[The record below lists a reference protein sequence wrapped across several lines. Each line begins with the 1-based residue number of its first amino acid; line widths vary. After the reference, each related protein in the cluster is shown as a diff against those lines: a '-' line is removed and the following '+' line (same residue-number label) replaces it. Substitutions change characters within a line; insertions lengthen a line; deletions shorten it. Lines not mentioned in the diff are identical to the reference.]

1 MSNNIKLLIGA
12 GTNKV
17 QYVKKFSEYLE
28 KFGINCKL
36 VIDVEICNGFPS
48 KNITQWIN
56 PLKKFNLLVE
66 SFKPDAVFVDR
77 QTQFGIGAIKAEIP
91 LLMQLRGNYWD
102 EVKWAKKNFSIKDK
116 TILSI
121 REKIAE
127 DCFRESK
134 MILPFSKHLSEIVSK
149 KYPNK
154 KVEVFHDGLEID
166 DWHIEE
172 PMNLKHPCVGLLQNA
187 SIWIK
192 TQEMLSLKNILEK
205 FPNVTFYWAGDGI
218 YRQKVLDVLEKY
230 KNFKWLGN
238 LEYPNKVRKFLSS
251 IDLYLLLSGY
261 DTFGM
266 TIIEA
271 EVMQVP
277 VIATN
282 VGGTSETM
290 IEGKTGF
297 LVNQGD
303 IKEIEKDIT
312 LLLND
317 KAEFNSKPELEIY
330 ADGVKCSHGATVGDL
345 DAEQLFYMKSRGIKE
360 SDARGILIFA
370 FANEVL
376 KLIEL
381 PQLREHVAHRAAHYL
396 PGHDRLDVEL

>member
-36 VIDVEICNGFPS
+36 VIDVETCNGFPS

-77 QTQFGIGAIKAEIP
+77 QTQFGIGAIKAGIP

-154 KVEVFHDGLEID
+154 KIRVFHDGLEID
-166 DWHIEE
+166 DWYKEE

-205 FPNVTFYWAGDGI
+205 FPNVTFYWAGDGP
-218 YRQKVLDVLEKY
+218 YRDKVLPELEKHE
-230 KNFKWLGN
+230 NFKWLGN
-238 LEYPNKVRKFLSS
+238 LEYPNKVRKFLSE
-251 IDLYLLLSGY
+251 IDAYALITGIDMSPLTLL
-261 DTFGM
+261 
-266 TIIEA
+266 EA
-271 EVMQVP
+271 QLMEKP
-277 VIATN
+277 VIATD
-282 VGGTSETM
+282 VGGIPELM
-290 IEGKTGF
+290 INGKTGF
-297 LVNQGD
+297 LIEKNNPKD
-303 IKEIEKDIT
+303 LEEKIILILKEITTQKMGSEGKKFVIENFDWEIIAKKFKYI
-312 LLLND
+312 LEQYL
-317 KAEFNSKPELEIY
+317 KKSK
-330 ADGVKCSHGATVGDL
+330 
-345 DAEQLFYMKSRGIKE
+345 
-360 SDARGILIFA
+360 
-370 FANEVL
+370 N
-376 KLIEL
+376 
-381 PQLREHVAHRAAHYL
+381 
-396 PGHDRLDVEL
+396 

>member
-1 MSNNIKLLIGA
+1 MSENIKLLIGA
-12 GTNKV
+12 GTNKI

-28 KFGINCKL
+28 KFGIDCKL
-36 VIDVEICNGFPS
+36 VIDIEICNGFPS

-102 EVKWAKKNFSIKDK
+102 EVKWAKKNSSIKDK
-116 TILSI
+116 TIISM

-134 MILPFSKHLSEIVSK
+134 MILPFSKHLSKIVSK
-149 KYPNK
+149 KYSNK
-154 KVEVFHDGLEID
+154 KIRVFHDGLEIEN
-166 DWHIEE
+166 WYKEE
-172 PMNLKHPCVGLLQNA
+172 PMNLKHPCIGLLQNA
-187 SIWIK
+187 SIWMK

-205 FPNVTFYWAGDGI
+205 FPNVTFYWVGDGI
-218 YRQKVLDVLEKY
+218 FRQQILDVLGKY
-230 KNFKWLGN
+230 ENFKWLGN

-266 TIIEA
+266 TIVEA

-282 VGGTSETM
+282 VGGISETM
-290 IEGKTGF
+290 IDGKTGF

-303 IKEIEKDIT
+303 IKEIEKNIT

-317 KAEFNSKPELEIY
+317 KDFSKQMGNEGRKFVIENFSWENSTKKFIQ
-330 ADGVKCSHGATVGDL
+330 D
-345 DAEQLFYMKSRGIKE
+345 IK
-360 SDARGILIFA
+360 DCL
-370 FANEVL
+370 
-376 KLIEL
+376 
-381 PQLREHVAHRAAHYL
+381 
-396 PGHDRLDVEL
+396 

>member
-12 GTNKV
+12 GTNKI

-28 KFGINCKL
+28 KFGIDCKL
-36 VIDVEICNGFPS
+36 VIDIEICNGFPS

-102 EVKWAKKNFSIKDK
+102 EVKWAKKNFTIKDK
-116 TILSI
+116 TITSM

-154 KVEVFHDGLEID
+154 KIRVFHDGLEID
-166 DWHIEE
+166 DWYKEE
-172 PMNLKHPCVGLLQNA
+172 PMNLKHPCIGLLQNA
-187 SIWIK
+187 SIWMK

-266 TIIEA
+266 TIVEA

-303 IKEIEKDIT
+303 IKEIEKNIT

-317 KAEFNSKPELEIY
+317 KDFSKQMGNEGRKFVIENFSWENSTKKFIQ
-330 ADGVKCSHGATVGDL
+330 D
-345 DAEQLFYMKSRGIKE
+345 IKNC
-360 SDARGILIFA
+360 L
-370 FANEVL
+370 
-376 KLIEL
+376 
-381 PQLREHVAHRAAHYL
+381 
-396 PGHDRLDVEL
+396 